1 MFILEHKYVG
11 LLSNRLERFTR
22 VNQKTYTFR
31 CPICGDSKRNSYK
44 TRGYIYQKQD
54 RMLYFCHNCGAS
66 MSFGNFLK
74 TIDHTLH
81 NEYMQERFMEKQG
94 NVQKKEPD
102 ITSFKKP
109 VFQTNS
115 PLKTLKKISGLEELH
130 PAKRYVVKRKIPP
143 RFHHKLYFC
152 PKFKAWINTVIPGK
166 FKGEE
171 GDEPRLI
178 IPLIDKKNNVF
189 GVQGRSFKPDG
200 IRYITIMFDEN
211 NPKVFGL
218 DDIDYDK
225 PVYVVEGPI
234 DSMFLENAIAMAG
247 SDLPFHYFDEF
258 RKETLTFVYDNE
270 PRNKQIVKRMEDVI
284 ERGYNIV
291 LWPEDMEQKDINDM
305 VLAGLNPMSIIKQN
319 TYSGLGAMMK
329 LTQWKKI

>member
-11 LLSNRLERFTR
+11 LLSNRLDRFTR

-31 CPICGDSKRNSYK
+31 CPICGDSKRNTYK

-54 RMLYFCHNCGAS
+54 RMLFYCHNCGAS

-74 TIDHTLH
+74 TVDHTLH
-81 NEYMQERFMEKQG
+81 NEYMQERFMERQG

-115 PLKTLKKISGLEELH
+115 PLKTLKKISSLEELH

-152 PKFKAWINTVIPGK
+152 SKFKAWINSIIPGK

-178 IPLIDKKNNVF
+178 IPLIDKKNHVF

-218 DDIDYDK
+218 DDLDMDK
-225 PVYVVEGPI
+225 PTYVVEGPI

-247 SDLPFHYFDEF
+247 SDLPFHYFEDF
-258 RKETLTFVYDNE
+258 KKENLVFVYDNE

-291 LWPEDMEQKDINDM
+291 IWPDTIELKDVNDM
-305 VLAGLNPMSIIKQN
+305 VLAGLNPMAIIKQN
-319 TYSGLGAMMK
+319 TCNGLTAMMK